1 VASWPDLEAERT
13 VSKTICNQVDE
24 ALVVGVLTDTHRAH
38 IAACGTCK
46 GASDMI
52 DSIGTELDP
61 VPAAHSQRPQWIAE
75 VHARAAR
82 RRRRLVLG
90 ACGLAVASVAVAVV
104 LIDFSGN
111 REHTRSAAQPAGPVT
126 TRVDVHRAQIDGVMT
141 ARSPIV
147 LTASADGHVEKVT
160 VKTGDRV
167 TKGQLLA
174 EIDSG
179 QLRSELAVARA
190 KVGDAARSVALIK
203 RLVAQQAATTRE
215 LEIALAELAAA
226 KAADRAIAIRLEDTS
241 IRSPIDGVVLDVV
254 VHPGDTVE
262 ALRSDIVTVA
272 DPTTLA
278 VDLEVPEAQLKDV
291 YVGQA
296 CDVVSDSDRAVI
308 YHGVVRD
315 IADEMNRARRTVLTR
330 VDVDV
335 SPDSPLRPGMAVHI
349 TFKPR
354 QGTPSQP

>member
-1 VASWPDLEAERT
+1 
-13 VSKTICNQVDE
+13 VSKTICNQVEE
-24 ALVVGVLTDTHRAH
+24 ALVVGALTDTHRAH
-38 IAACGTCK
+38 IAACGTCQ
-46 GASDMI
+46 GANDMI

-61 VPAAHSQRPQWIAE
+61 VPAARSQRPQWIAE

-82 RRRRLVLG
+82 RRRRLLLG

-111 REHTRSAAQPAGPVT
+111 RQHARSAAQPAGPVT
-126 TRVDVHRAQIDGVMT
+126 TRVDVHRAQIDGVIM

-147 LTASADGHVEKVT
+147 LTASTDGHVETVT

-179 QLRSELAVARA
+179 QLRSELALAQA
-190 KVGDAARSVALIK
+190 NVGDAARRLALTK
-203 RLVAQQAATTRE
+203 RLIANEAATPQGLE
-215 LEIALAELAAA
+215 LALGELAAA
-226 KAADRAIAIRLEDTS
+226 NAALRAAKQKLEGTV
-241 IRSPIDGVVLDVV
+241 IRSPIDGLVLDVV

-262 ALRSDIVTVA
+262 ALRSDIATVA
-272 DPTTLA
+272 DPTALA
-278 VDLEVPEAQLKDV
+278 VDLEVPEAQLNDV

-308 YHGVVRD
+308 YRGVVRD

-335 SPDSPLRPGMAVHI
+335 SPDSPLRPGRAVHI